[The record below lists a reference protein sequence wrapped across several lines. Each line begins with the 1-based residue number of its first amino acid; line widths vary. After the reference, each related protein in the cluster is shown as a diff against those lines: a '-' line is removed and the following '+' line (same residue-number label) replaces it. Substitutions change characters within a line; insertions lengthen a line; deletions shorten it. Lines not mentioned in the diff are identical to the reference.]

1 MQSVIVPIFI
11 CCVLPIAIVLI
22 ESLQR
27 RHREN
32 KRSEIL
38 LKAIE
43 TNKDIN
49 LERIAEAMADRR
61 PRRTPEEIRMRR
73 LLLGCILSL
82 VGLAFVIIALLS
94 WLIGN
99 MPFGADEV
107 VDPMLLAALILPVGI
122 SYLIVYFAS
131 GKKSGK

>member
-122 SYLIVYFAS
+122 SYLIVYFVS

>member
-1 MQSVIVPIFI
+1 MQSVLVPIFI

-49 LERIAEAMADRR
+49 LERIAEAMTDRR

-73 LLLGCILSL
+73 LLFGCILSL

-122 SYLIVYFAS
+122 SYLIVYFVS

>member
-1 MQSVIVPIFI
+1 MQSVLVPIFI

-38 LKAIE
+38 MKAIE

-122 SYLIVYFAS
+122 SYLIVYFVS

>member
-11 CCVLPIAIVLI
+11 CCVLPIAIVFI

-122 SYLIVYFAS
+122 SYLIVYFVS

>member
-1 MQSVIVPIFI
+1 MQSVLVPIFI

-82 VGLAFVIIALLS
+82 VGLAFVVIALLS

-122 SYLIVYFAS
+122 SYLIVYFVS